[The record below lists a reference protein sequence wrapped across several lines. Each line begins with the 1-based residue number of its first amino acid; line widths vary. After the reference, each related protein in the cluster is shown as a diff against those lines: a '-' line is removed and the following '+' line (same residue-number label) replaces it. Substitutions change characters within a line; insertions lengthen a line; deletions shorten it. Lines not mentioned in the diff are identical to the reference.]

1 MSKLTQAQIAKALQA
16 TPSSKPVIEVD
27 DVNLDVSLEE
37 LDNFGD
43 KESIKEMYTSV
54 KSYNKMLGEKITFV
68 NKALTAAVPFTR
80 ENLYLM
86 CGYSGNGKSTIAA
99 NISYPL
105 WKEGKKTLVISN
117 EEPKQDIIY
126 RIACLELGYN
136 FNDYKKGLMPQSQQI
151 ECMKLYPEI
160 CKFVKVVDVNF
171 NNGISSTLEGIKNIL
186 TQVESADYSAVMIDY
201 FQQIKKSVVNPNRSG
216 LDVLTDLR
224 MWLGRYIRK
233 SNIPVVL
240 FAQLHSLGK
249 RNNQELD
256 SRIKDCPSVYEPSTV
271 VVEIIPD
278 FENKTTKF
286 IIKKDRFG
294 YQGMKIECAFD
305 KGRYIEITA
314 AHLEKAQQAK
324 IDMLLN
330 KAGIEG
336 EDEDM

>member
-1 MSKLTQAQIAKALQA
+1 VAKLTEQDIARALQVSPTKSKPIAQIND
-16 TPSSKPVIEVD
+16 I
-27 DVNLDVSLEE
+27 NINVSLDE
-37 LDNFGD
+37 LDAFGD
-43 KESIKEMYTSV
+43 KESIKEMYESV
-54 KSYNKMLGEKITFV
+54 ASYNRMLGEKITFI
-68 NKALTAAVPFTR
+68 NKALTAAIPFTR

-136 FNDYKKGLMPQSQQI
+136 FNDYKKGVMPKSQQL

-160 CKFVKVVDVNF
+160 CKFVKVVDVIY
-171 NNGISSTLEGIKNIL
+171 NNGITSTLEGVKNIL
-186 TQVESADYSAVMIDY
+186 TQVKTADYSAVMIDY
-201 FQQIKKSVVNPNRSG
+201 FQQIKTSVNNPARSSFET
-216 LDVLTDLR
+216 LTDLR
-224 MWLGRYIRK
+224 LWLGKYIRE

-271 VVEIIPD
+271 VVEIVPD
-278 FENKTTKF
+278 FENKVTKF
-286 IIKKDRFG
+286 LIKKDRFG

-305 KGRYIEITA
+305 KGRYVEVTA
-314 AHLEKAQQAK
+314 AHLEKIKQEK
-324 IDMLLN
+324 ISSMLN
-330 KAGIEG
+330 NVGYH
-336 EDEDM
+336 EDEE

>member
-1 MSKLTQAQIAKALQA
+1 MSKLTPEQIAAALQ
-16 TPSSKPVIEVD
+16 TTTSREES

-37 LDNFGD
+37 LDSFGN
-43 KESIKEMYTSV
+43 KESLKEMFTSV
-54 KSYNKMLGEKITFV
+54 KSYNDMLGEKITFV
-68 NKALTAAVPFTR
+68 NKALTAAIPFTR

-136 FNDYKKGLMPQSQQI
+136 FNDYKKGMMPQAQQL

-160 CKFVKVVDVNF
+160 CKYVKVVDVNF
-171 NNGISSTLEGIKNIL
+171 NNGISSTLEGIKKIL
-186 TQVESADYSAVMIDY
+186 TQVENADYSAVMIDY
-201 FQQIKKSVVNPNRSG
+201 FQQIKKSVSNPNRSG

-278 FENKTTKF
+278 FENKVTKF
-286 IIKKDRFG
+286 VIKKDRFG
-294 YQGMKIECAFD
+294 YQGMKIECAFE
-305 KGRYIEITA
+305 KGRYVEITA
-314 AHLEKAQQAK
+314 AHLEKIQEEK
-324 IDMLLN
+324 INSLMAT
-330 KAGIEG
+330 AGIQD
-336 EDEDM
+336 DE

>member
-1 MSKLTQAQIAKALQA
+1 MSKLTPEQIASALNA
-16 TPSSKPVIEVD
+16 TPSKKGQVKQQD
-27 DVNLDVSLEE
+27 DVNIDVSLEE
-37 LDNFGD
+37 LDSFGD
-43 KESIKEMYTSV
+43 NESIKEMYTSV
-54 KSYNKMLGEKITFV
+54 KSYNQMLDQKITFV
-68 NKALTAAVPFTR
+68 NRALTAAIPFTR

-136 FNDYKKGLMPQSQQI
+136 FNDYKKGMMPVSQQK
-151 ECMKLYPEI
+151 ECMLLYPEI

-186 TQVESADYSAVMIDY
+186 VQVESADYSAVMIDY
-201 FQQIKKSVVNPNRSG
+201 FQQIKTSVTQPNRSG

-224 MWLGRYIRK
+224 MWLGRYIRR

-249 RNNQELD
+249 RNNAELD

-278 FENKTTKF
+278 FETKTTKF

-294 YQGMKIECAFD
+294 YQGMKIECAFE
-305 KGRYIEITA
+305 KGRYVEITA
-314 AHLEKAQQAK
+314 AHLEKIQQEK
-324 IDMLLN
+324 IDSLMVT
-330 KAGIEG
+330 AGVN
-336 EDEDM
+336 EDE

>member
-1 MSKLTQAQIAKALQA
+1 MSKLTPEQIAKALQA
-16 TPSSKPVIEVD
+16 TPSSKSEIKTES
-27 DVNLDVSLEE
+27 DVNLDVSLSE
-37 LDNFGD
+37 LDSFGD
-43 KESIKEMYTSV
+43 KESIKEMYDSV

-68 NKALTAAVPFTR
+68 NKALTAAIPFTR

-136 FNDYKKGLMPQSQQI
+136 FNDYKKGLMPQAQQL

-171 NNGISSTLEGIKNIL
+171 NNGISSTLEGIKKIL
-186 TQVESADYSAVMIDY
+186 TQVENADYSAVMIDY
-201 FQQIKKSVVNPNRSG
+201 FQQIKRSVVNPNKSG

-278 FENKTTKF
+278 FENKITKF
-286 IIKKDRFG
+286 VIKKDRFG
-294 YQGMKIECAFD
+294 YQGMKIECAFS
-305 KGRYIEITA
+305 KGRYVEITA
-314 AHLEKAQQAK
+314 AHLEKIQEEKINNLMLQAG
-324 IDMLLN
+324 L
-330 KAGIEG
+330 
-336 EDEDM
+336 DEDK